1 MRISRTFRCLAVVVL
16 SVLVVSSGPEVPVS
30 AQSKTITLSM
40 LAGFKEDVLR
50 ASLPDFE
57 KKTGIKVVVDASPFG
72 DLYKKQLL
80 SLSTG
85 AGRYDVV
92 FVDEPWIPPLS
103 EFLLPLNERMKTLDL
118 QDFIPTTVASG
129 AFQGTQYGVPVDPNV
144 QLLVYRKDLFE
155 QKGLKPPATWDELLA
170 HAKAF
175 HDPAKQQY
183 GIAVT
188 ASSDIQTALYMLLAM
203 WSYGAEL
210 VDANG
215 RGSLNSAAGKKGG
228 EVFLELLKYTPP
240 NVKSYNF
247 ADVNKAVQLG
257 QAAMAIQWAS
267 GARPMEDKTR
277 STVAGKLGYAQVPKA
292 VRQTPMR
299 GVWTL
304 AIAKNSTSQD
314 AAWQF
319 ATWLSGKDFGHAAV
333 KYPSATSAIH
343 SPRFSVLKDPGT
355 KATLPY
361 ADALLES
368 LQITKERPRL
378 REYADIQENLRVTAG
393 KLTAGELTLE
403 AALKE
408 IDAGTNRILGK

>member
-1 MRISRTFRCLAVVVL
+1 MRTKALFLVLALML
-16 SVLVVSSGPEVPVS
+16 SSTASPAW
-30 AQSKTITLSM
+30 AQQGKSITLSM
-40 LAGFKEDVLR
+40 LAGYKEDVLR
-50 ASLPDFE
+50 ASLPEFE

-85 AGRYDVV
+85 GRYDVL
-92 FVDEPWIPPLS
+92 FMDEPWIAPLS
-103 EFLLPLNERMKTLDL
+103 ERMKSLDL
-118 QDFIPTTVASG
+118 ADFVPTTVASG
-129 AFQGTQYGVPVDPNV
+129 AFQGTQYAVPVDPNV

-155 QKGLKPPATWDELLA
+155 QKGLKPPTTWDELVA
-170 HAKAF
+170 AAKAF
-175 HDPAKQQY
+175 HDPSKQQY
-183 GIAVT
+183 GIAIT
-188 ASSDIQTALYMLLAM
+188 ASSDIQTALYMLLAI
-203 WSYGAEL
+203 WSYGGEL
-210 VDANG
+210 VDNG

-228 EVFLELLKYTPP
+228 EVFLELLKFTPP

-247 ADVNKAVQLG
+247 ADVNKAIQLG

-277 STVAGKLGYAQVPKA
+277 SSVAGKLGYTLVPKA

-299 GVWTL
+299 GVWTI
-304 AIAKNSTSQD
+304 AIAKNSANQD

-319 ATWLSGKDFGHAAV
+319 ATWLSGREFGQAAV
-333 KYPSATSAIH
+333 KFPSATSAIH
-343 SPRFSVLKDPGT
+343 SPRFSVLKDAGT

-361 ADALLES
+361 ADTLLAS

>member
-1 MRISRTFRCLAVVVL
+1 VEDSIMPTKAFFLVLALVL
-16 SVLVVSSGPEVPVS
+16 SSTASPVW
-30 AQSKTITLSM
+30 AQQGKSITLSM
-40 LAGFKEDVLR
+40 LAGYKEDVLR
-50 ASLPDFE
+50 ASLPEFE

-85 AGRYDVV
+85 GRYDVL
-92 FVDEPWIPPLS
+92 FMDEPWIAPLS
-103 EFLLPLNERMKTLDL
+103 EFLLPLNERMKSLDL
-118 QDFIPTTVASG
+118 ADFVPTTVASG
-129 AFQGTQYGVPVDPNV
+129 AFQGIQYAVPVDPNV

-155 QKGLKPPATWDELLA
+155 QKGLKPPTTWDELLA
-170 HAKAF
+170 AAKAF
-175 HDPAKQQY
+175 HDPSKQQY
-183 GIAVT
+183 GIAIT
-188 ASSDIQTALYMLLAM
+188 ASSDIQTALYMLLAIG
-203 WSYGAEL
+203 SYGGEL
-210 VDANG
+210 VDNG

-228 EVFLELLKYTPP
+228 EVFLELLKFTPP

-247 ADVNKAVQLG
+247 ADVNKAIQLG

-277 STVAGKLGYAQVPKA
+277 SSVAGKLGYTLVPKA

-299 GVWTL
+299 GVWTI
-304 AIAKNSTSQD
+304 AIAKNSANQD

-319 ATWLSGKDFGHAAV
+319 ATWLSGKEFGQAAV
-333 KYPSATSAIH
+333 KFPSATSAIH
-343 SPRFSVLKDPGT
+343 SPRFSVLKDAGT

-361 ADALLES
+361 ADTLLAS